1 MRDLDEQLRMIQ
13 SRSLRLRQEKRRRR
27 TILRETGLVCA
38 CMVLIAGA
46 ALWVSGVTGAAV
58 PVTASPYG
66 SMIAGSRFIGYI
78 VIGVLAFLLVDG
90 LYPVVFLAVYM
101 QVLNASVHSKLVKP

>member
-58 PVTASPYG
+58 PVTVSPYG

-78 VIGVLAFLLVDG
+78 VIGVLAFLLGISVTLLGLQMRKKQDG
-90 LYPVVFLAVYM
+90 E
-101 QVLNASVHSKLVKP
+101 KDRDKR

>member
-66 SMIAGSRFIGYI
+66 SMIAGSHYIGYI
-78 VIGVLAFLLVDG
+78 VIGILAFLLGISVTLLGLHLRKKEDG
-90 LYPVVFLAVYM
+90 ERDRD
-101 QVLNASVHSKLVKP
+101 KR

>member
-78 VIGVLAFLLVDG
+78 VIGVLAFLLGISVTLLG
-90 LYPVVFLAVYM
+90 LQM
-101 QVLNASVHSKLVKP
+101 RKKQDREKDRDKQ